1 MKIDKNIPIPKAW
14 SRTKLDGIHDAL
26 CDMEKGDS
34 VYFVIYK
41 EAVRMRAR
49 ASNYIN
55 GNYRDFANKDFVIR
69 KYKDGWRVWRT
80 R

>member
-14 SRTKLDGIHDAL
+14 SRTKLDEIHNAL

-34 VYFVIYK
+34 VFFDIYK
-41 EAVRMRAR
+41 EAMKMRSR
-49 ASNYIN
+49 ASGYTC
-55 GNYRDFANKDFVIR
+55 GNYRDFADKDFKIR